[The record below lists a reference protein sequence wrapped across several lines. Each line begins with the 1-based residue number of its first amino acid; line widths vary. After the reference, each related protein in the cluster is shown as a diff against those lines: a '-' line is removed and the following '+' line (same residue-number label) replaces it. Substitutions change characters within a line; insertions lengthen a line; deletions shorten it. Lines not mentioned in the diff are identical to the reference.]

1 MYDRLTQASIRGA
14 IRARDAWDEIRDD
27 ERGDIPGW
35 VLITLMTVTIG
46 VAIWA
51 IAGPALEGLFGKAL
65 GLIDSM

>member
-14 IRARDAWDEIRDD
+14 MRARDAWGEIRDE

>member
-1 MYDRLTQASIRGA
+1 MYDRLEELA
-14 IRARDAWDEIRDD
+14 IRSTIRSRDAWGGIRDD

-65 GLIDSM
+65 GLIDGM